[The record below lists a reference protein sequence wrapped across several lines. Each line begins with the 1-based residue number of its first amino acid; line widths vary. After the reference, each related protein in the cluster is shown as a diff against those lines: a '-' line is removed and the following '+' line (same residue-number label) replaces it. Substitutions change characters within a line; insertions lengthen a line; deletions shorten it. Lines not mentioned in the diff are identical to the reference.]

1 MKRLQKTCMTAILI
15 GCFTSISFGQAK
27 IAQTGFNFLSVSADA
42 RSSGMG
48 DAVNSLSGFSGS
60 MFYNPASMA
69 EMSTILGATASVHN
83 WIADIDYL
91 SFSAILSPSSGDYG
105 NIGVSVQAVNY
116 GEVEGTI
123 VDRNSPSGYMEL
135 DIMKPTA
142 LAVGV
147 GYAKMLND
155 KFGVGGRIKY
165 VTQSL
170 GESNFMSS
178 EGEVTTKK
186 NKAEAFAFDFG
197 TVYKT
202 GIKSIAFGMSV
213 TNFSKEVKYEE
224 EGFQLPLLFTIGMSA
239 NVLDF
244 IDLTESD
251 HELMLSVDWTHPRS
265 HPEQLKIGMEYQFMK
280 LISLR
285 GGYIGGNDENDF
297 TVGVGVSHF
306 GFGFDYSYIPFGVFG
321 NVQQFTARF
330 SM

>member
-15 GCFTSISFGQAK
+15 GSFTSISFGQAK

>member
-1 MKRLQKTCMTAILI
+1 
-15 GCFTSISFGQAK
+15 
-27 IAQTGFNFLSVSADA
+27 
-42 RSSGMG
+42 MG

-69 EMSTILGATASVHN
+69 EMSTLLGATASVHN

-91 SFSAILSPSSGDYG
+91 SFSAILSPASGDYG
-105 NIGVSVQAVNY
+105 NVGISVQAVNY
-116 GEVEGTI
+116 GEVEGTM
-123 VDRNSPSGYMEL
+123 VDRNSPSGYMETG
-135 DIMKPTA
+135 IIKPTA

-165 VTQSL
+165 ATQSL
-170 GESNFMSS
+170 GESYLMSV
-178 EGEVTTKK
+178 EGDVTTKK
-186 NKAEAFAFDFG
+186 NKVDAFAFDFG

-202 GIKSIAFGMSV
+202 GIKSLAFGMSV

-224 EGFQLPLLFTIGMSA
+224 EGFQLPLLFTIGISA

-244 IDLTESD
+244 TDLQKSD
-251 HELMLSVDWTHPRS
+251 HELMLCVDWTHPRS
-265 HPEQLKIGMEYQFMK
+265 HPEQLKLGVEYQFMK

-285 GGYIGGNDENDF
+285 GGYVGGNDENDF
-297 TVGVGVSHF
+297 TFGAGITHF
-306 GFGFDYSYIPFGVFG
+306 GFGFDYSYTPFGVFG